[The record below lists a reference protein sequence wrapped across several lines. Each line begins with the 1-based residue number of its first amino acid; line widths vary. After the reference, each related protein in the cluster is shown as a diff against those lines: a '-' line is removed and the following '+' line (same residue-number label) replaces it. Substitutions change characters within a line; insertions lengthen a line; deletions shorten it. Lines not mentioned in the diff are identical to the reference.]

1 MMNNR
6 WLKKLRV
13 FISLLF
19 FLVITG
25 LFLDI
30 TGTFHHRFS
39 LIPVQL
45 QFVPS
50 VIYFVSTGTL
60 IGLAFLFILLLTL
73 LFGRIYCSTL
83 CPMGTLQDI
92 FIYLSRKLKPGKTV
106 LKFRNPYN
114 KFRYSILAIV
124 VLSIFTGSLL
134 LINITD
140 PYSMFG
146 KMIHNLVL
154 PPLIFGNNLAA
165 KALSLIDVYFF
176 FPVKWVP
183 VNGMAVLV
191 AISWLILVLVMSVKR
206 GRLYC
211 NTVCPVGALLGL
223 ISKISVFRIRLD
235 KSLCNSCGKCAA
247 VCKAQ
252 CINPKDQSLDFSRCV
267 GCMNCLS
274 PCPDGGVKFEPFWKK
289 PEISL
294 IPLDKGRRKFIGE
307 SGILVAGTL
316 VLQKQIIGQ
325 QIFQDEKKE
334 VIPAP
339 VPIHREHP
347 VTPPGSVD
355 RERFHSLC
363 TACHLCV
370 SACPTQV
377 LQPTFIH
384 YGLKGFLQ
392 PRMDYITSF
401 CNYDCVQCGVVCPTG
416 AILKLPVE
424 EKKLVQMGKAKFV
437 KENCIVYTKNTACGA
452 CSEHCPTKAVNMVPY
467 KDKLTIPEVTDKIC
481 IGCGACEYAC
491 PTDPKSIYVEGN
503 PIHLLAEKPKEEK
516 LEEKIDYKEEFPF

>member
-1 MMNNR
+1 MLYR

-13 FISLLF
+13 FISTLF
-19 FLVITG
+19 FLVLTG

-30 TGTFHHRFS
+30 TGTLHHPFT
-39 LIPVQL
+39 LVLTHL

-50 VIYFVSTGTL
+50 VILFISTGAL
-60 IGLAFLFILLLTL
+60 ISLAFLFILLLTL
-73 LFGRIYCSTL
+73 LFGRVYCSTL
-83 CPMGTLQDI
+83 CPMGTLQDVV
-92 FIYLSRKLKPGKTV
+92 IYLSRKLKPGKSIF
-106 LKFRNPYN
+106 KFGKPKNWL
-114 KFRYSILAIV
+114 RYSILVLVILSLATGTIV
-124 VLSIFTGSLL
+124 LV
-134 LINITD
+134 NITD

-146 KMIHNLVL
+146 KMVHNLVL
-154 PPLIFGNNLAA
+154 PPLVFGNNVAA
-165 KALSLIDVYFF
+165 KALSFINVYLF
-176 FPVKWVP
+176 FPVKWVS
-183 VNGMAVLV
+183 VNILALGLSL
-191 AISWLILVLVMSVKR
+191 SWLILVLAMSVRK

-211 NTVCPVGALLGL
+211 NTVCPLGTLLGL
-223 ISKISVFRIRLD
+223 VSKVSLFRIRLD
-235 KSLCNSCGKCAA
+235 KSLCNSCGKCSA

-267 GCMNCLS
+267 GCMNCLL
-274 PCPDGGVKFEPFWKK
+274 PCPDRGVKFQPSWKK
-289 PEISL
+289 EEVRFTAFDP
-294 IPLDKGRRKFIGE
+294 GRRKFLEETGL
-307 SGILVAGTL
+307 LVAGTL
-316 VLQKQIIGQ
+316 AVSPRLLAQQTLQT
-325 QIFQDEKKE
+325 DKKE
-334 VIPAP
+334 IIPAS

-347 VTPPGSVD
+347 VTPPGSLN
-355 RERFHSLC
+355 RERFHALC

-401 CNYDCVQCGVVCPTG
+401 CNYECTVCGIVCPTG
-416 AILKLPVE
+416 AIVELTRE
-424 EKKLVQMGKAKFV
+424 EKKLMQMGKVKFV

-452 CSEHCPTKAVNMVPY
+452 CSEHCPTKAVNMIPY